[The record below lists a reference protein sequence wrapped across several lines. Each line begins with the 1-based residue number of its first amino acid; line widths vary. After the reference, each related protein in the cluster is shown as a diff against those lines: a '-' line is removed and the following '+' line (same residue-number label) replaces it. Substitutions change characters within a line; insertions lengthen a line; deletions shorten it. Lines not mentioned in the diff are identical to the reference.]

1 MSIVKSAPATGAN
14 GKLSLTGSTFKKMGG
29 GFFAIPSSG
38 AIVSVVLV
46 STVLSLA
53 SPQFLTVDNLSL
65 VARSFSF
72 IAIAAIGQLIVILTR
87 GIDISSGSVI
97 GLAGIVTALMSSAGI
112 PSPLALMGGIAAAVA
127 VGLFNGSLIAGLGLV
142 SFMVTLGM
150 LNVIR
155 GADVALTRG
164 YPVTGIDPI
173 IKQLGQGYF
182 LGIPMPVII
191 MLVLAGIMAWVMTRT
206 VFGRQIYA
214 IGGNE
219 EAARLS
225 GVKVKTVTALAY
237 VLSGLFAGIAGILL
251 TARLGVAEAN
261 IGSGYELDIIAAAVI
276 GGASFA
282 GGIGTVSGVIWGAAL
297 LGIVRNGMALLGVDS
312 YWQQIVIGAVIVI
325 AVVIDRVRTRTNLRF

>member
-1 MSIVKSAPATGAN
+1 MSILKTQPITSEPKIPGA
-14 GKLSLTGSTFKKMGG
+14 GLGAKRLTS
-29 GFFAIPSSG
+29 GFLASPSSG

-46 STVLSLA
+46 SAFLSI
-53 SPQFLTVDNLSL
+53 STPQFLTLDNLSL
-65 VARSFSF
+65 VARAFSF
-72 IAIAAIGQLIVILTR
+72 IAIAAIGQFVVILTR

-97 GLAGIVTALMSSAGI
+97 GLSGIVTALISGAGL
-112 PSPLALMGGIAAAVA
+112 PTWMALLGGLAAAMA

-150 LNVIR
+150 LNVVR
-155 GADVALTRG
+155 GADVALTGG
-164 YPVTGIDPI
+164 YPVTGLDPF
-173 IKQLGQGYF
+173 IKSLGQGFF

-191 MLVLAGIMAWVMTRT
+191 MLVLAAIMWWVMTRT
-206 VFGRQIYA
+206 VFGRQLYA

-225 GVKVKTVTALAY
+225 GVKVRTVTALAY
-237 VLSGLFAGIAGILL
+237 VISGLFAGIAGILL
-251 TARLGVAEAN
+251 TARLGVAEST
-261 IGSGYELDIIAAAVI
+261 IGTGYELDIIAAAVI

-282 GGIGTVSGVIWGAAL
+282 GGIGNVTGVIWGAAL

-325 AVVIDRVRTRTNLRF
+325 AVIIDRVRTRTTIH